1 MGPTRDELQ
10 DQYGRSVPDLFG
22 DGVKLLLVGINPG
35 LYTAWSGIHFMAPS
49 NRFWPAMVKAG
60 LIDRVPTSEAL
71 ADGTTRVM
79 AESDR
84 AGLIDR
90 GVGITNLVQRATA
103 RADELVPA
111 ELVAGGERL
120 AGLVA
125 DVRPEVVAIM
135 GIGAYRVAFSRRKS
149 RRGRQDE
156 DLAGAALWILGNPSG
171 LNAHETVDTIAAQL
185 RTVAEEAGVV

>member
-1 MGPTRDELQ
+1 MGPTREELQ
-10 DQYGRSVPDLFG
+10 DQYGRRVPDLLG
-22 DGVKLLLVGINPG
+22 DDVRLLLVGINPG

-49 NRFWPAMVKAG
+49 NRFWPAMVQAG
-60 LIDRVPTSEAL
+60 IIEQVPTPLGGGVPGMTETDRRAL
-71 ADGTTRVM
+71 V
-79 AESDR
+79 S
-84 AGLIDR
+84 R
-90 GVGITNLVQRATA
+90 GVGITNVVARATA
-103 RADELVPA
+103 RADELEPA

-125 DVRPEVVAIM
+125 DVRPKVVAIM
-135 GIGAYRVAFSRRKS
+135 GIGAYRVAFARPKA
-149 RRGRQDE
+149 RRGRQAE